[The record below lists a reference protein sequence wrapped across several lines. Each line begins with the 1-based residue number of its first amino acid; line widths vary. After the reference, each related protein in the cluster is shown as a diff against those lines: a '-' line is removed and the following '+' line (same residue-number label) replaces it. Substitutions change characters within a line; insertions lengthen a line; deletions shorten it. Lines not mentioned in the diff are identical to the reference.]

1 MSARQDRHYSQA
13 WRNGTKVVLPP
24 LIKSVMKR
32 DWQGYQHF
40 PREGG
45 MLVAANHLSYA
56 DWPAMS
62 LFVHEAGRY
71 PAFMIKSSAF
81 DVKLIGPFLRVLG
94 QLPVRRGEAD
104 AANVLKVAE
113 QALAAGECVIIYPE
127 GTATRDPD
135 QWPMVAKTGV
145 ARLALATGVPV
156 IPVAQWGAQDIL
168 PYGEIRPHAVP
179 RKLVRMLAGPPVDLS
194 EYEGKPLTRRAA
206 RGHERDRPTLPSC
219 WPSCAAGSR
228 RPRPTTRPW
237 PAARRARPPGSR
249 PYRVMTRTRRRR
261 REGGGHGGR
270 HVGHHLRPGA
280 LRRRHP
286 GQAVGPAAR
295 PGRDDQR
302 AAREPGLPPG
312 HHPAGGAGRQPRA
325 DWAGP
330 ADLCRAGVPARRC
343 AITSRPGG
351 ICARHAAFV
360 SLMKGTSS
368 APMSG

>member
-1 MSARQDRHYSQA
+1 MSRRQGRRYSQA

-81 DVKLIGPFLRVLG
+81 DVKLVGPFLRVLG

-113 QALAAGECVIIYPE
+113 QALADGECVIIYPE

-135 QWPMVAKTGV
+135 QWPMIAKTGV

-156 IPVAQWGAQDIL
+156 IPVAQWGAQAIL
-168 PYGEIRPHAVP
+168 PYGEVKPHVGAAQ
-179 RKLVRMLAGPPVDLS
+179 AGPDA
-194 EYEGKPLTRRAA
+194 GRAARGPERVRGEALDPGRPA
-206 RGHERDRPTLPSC
+206 RGHERHHGRHRGP
-219 WPSCAAGSR
+219 AGRAPR
-228 RPRPTTRPW
+228 RA
-237 PAARRARPPGSR
+237 AARRP
-249 PYRVMTRTRRRR
+249 
-261 REGGGHGGR
+261 
-270 HVGHHLRPGA
+270 
-280 LRRRHP
+280 
-286 GQAVGPAAR
+286 
-295 PGRDDQR
+295 
-302 AAREPGLPPG
+302 LPPG
-312 HHPAGGAGRQPRA
+312 RGPPR
-325 DWAGP
+325 
-330 ADLCRAGVPARRC
+330 RA
-343 AITSRPGG
+343 PG
-351 ICARHAAFV
+351 
-360 SLMKGTSS
+360 SPGTD
-368 APMSG
+368 

>member
-1 MSARQDRHYSQA
+1 MSARQDRRYSQA

-24 LIKSVMKR
+24 LIKSLMKR

-113 QALAAGECVIIYPE
+113 QALTAGECVIIYPE

-156 IPVAQWGAQDIL
+156 VPVAQWGAQEIL
-168 PYGEIRPHAVP
+168 PYGEVKPHPVP

-194 EYEGKPLTRRAA
+194 DVRGQAADPGRAA
-206 RGHERDRPTLPSC
+206 RGHERHHGRHC
-219 WPSCAAGSR
+219 GAAGR
-228 RPRPTTRPW
+228 VAWRAAAGRPLPPRPGP
-237 PAARRARPPGSR
+237 PRRAPG
-249 PYRVMTRTRRRR
+249 
-261 REGGGHGGR
+261 
-270 HVGHHLRPGA
+270 RPGT
-280 LRRRHP
+280 
-286 GQAVGPAAR
+286 
-295 PGRDDQR
+295 GRGHR
-302 AAREPGLPPG
+302 PGLPGPG
-312 HHPAGGAGRQPRA
+312 
-325 DWAGP
+325 
-330 ADLCRAGVPARRC
+330 
-343 AITSRPGG
+343 
-351 ICARHAAFV
+351 
-360 SLMKGTSS
+360 
-368 APMSG
+368 

>member
-1 MSARQDRHYSQA
+1 MSARQDRRYSQA

-24 LIKSVMKR
+24 LIKSLMKR

-113 QALAAGECVIIYPE
+113 QALNDGECVIIYPE

-168 PYGEIRPHAVP
+168 PYGEMKPHAVP
-179 RKLVRMLAGPPVDLS
+179 RKLVRMQAGPPVDLS
-194 EYEGKPLTRRAA
+194 EYEGKPLTRDVLRGATNAIMADIADLLAELRGGQPPATPYHPAVARRAA
-206 RGHERDRPTLPSC
+206 RQ
-219 WPSCAAGSR
+219 
-228 RPRPTTRPW
+228 
-237 PAARRARPPGSR
+237 AAREQADAPDSPGLDDQVRDS
-249 PYRVMTRTRRRR
+249 PVPANP
-261 REGGGHGGR
+261 
-270 HVGHHLRPGA
+270 VPANPGPA
-280 LRRRHP
+280 NPGPDNP
-286 GQAVGPAAR
+286 GQAV
-295 PGRDDQR
+295 PGDDPHE
-302 AAREPGLPPG
+302 ATP
-312 HHPAGGAGRQPRA
+312 
-325 DWAGP
+325 
-330 ADLCRAGVPARRC
+330 
-343 AITSRPGG
+343 T
-351 ICARHAAFV
+351 
-360 SLMKGTSS
+360 
-368 APMSG
+368 